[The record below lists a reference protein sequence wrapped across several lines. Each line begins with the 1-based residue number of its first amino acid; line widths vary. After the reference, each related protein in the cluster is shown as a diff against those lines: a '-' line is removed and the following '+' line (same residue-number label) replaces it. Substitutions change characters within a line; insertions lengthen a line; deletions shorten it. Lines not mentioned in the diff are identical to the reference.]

1 MAIERFHPGDY
12 GPKTVEGPAFPDVDE
27 NALNDIAVR
36 LMSLGDHIDGEV
48 IPHHAHQRMQ
58 LSDWEGEAGRLAEAA
73 AKGVLGSYGEA
84 CAAVYAAAR
93 KVFRAESSVVQTKNV
108 VNQTA
113 ETTEQV
119 CKIFAQ
125 AALQMLAA
133 GSAAAQSGDAAGA
146 NAFFNTAVT
155 FMKSIQSLVAA
166 GLAENTAAVA
176 ACATGL
182 AQELGVPPGTPGANG
197 EMPPPPP
204 PPPHTENPVAP
215 GAISAGS
222 PGKAAGPGGQGDGGK
237 VGFGNVGDPQPAE
250 PTADNPAK
258 LQTDGKQVG
267 YGSVNDPPPVK
278 TVTDNPPVVQT
289 DGRKVAGGS
298 VPTPTDPKEP
308 ILAASGTQGTH
319 TPTATQTAGGG
330 GGGTTSATGTR
341 PTSSGTTSTGAPS
354 SSATSSASGNQSG
367 SPTGQQGAGQQTGQQ
382 GQGQGQQTPKNPFG
396 QPPMQPLGAAA
407 AAASLATPEPAAQ
420 TGAASGT
427 SAAAGAATGGTSGGA
442 APVAQA
448 AASTAAAPT
457 GTPAGAA
464 PAAPLGPAP
473 TPSPAAPVAQPGA
486 GAGGPGGPGV
496 APMSANQQ
504 QNAAAAAPIPVT
516 AARAERDAM
525 AAAAR
530 AGLVRKSAGDADVQF
545 AERIAAAL
553 HAPPSIPPM
562 AWNFVWAVGVTT
574 NGEIIAANSYGVS
587 FIPDGMCLPSQVI
600 FVSADENVPAG
611 QRGRWVREPFVA
623 LQAWCTFYEKTLKV
637 VIGTEQEVQPFT
649 GSLQTKVIPPED
661 IPTDGLMKGR
671 TRLEIIAP
679 EAAAKLAEWPDAQLH
694 EALPPQ
700 PVQLVPPDPAAIGK
714 AWMESI
720 RPLMQTTG
728 ETYRTAH
735 LEKLAAYGRLQEA
748 AALYRAYTAPYA
760 ADLRAAITDWVW
772 WQQFSTIQGDAQL
785 VELGA

>member
-1 MAIERFHPGDY
+1 MAIERFSPGDY
-12 GPKTVEGPAFPDVDE
+12 GPKTVEGVAFPDVDE
-27 NALNDIAVR
+27 NTLNDIAVR
-36 LMSLGDHIDGEV
+36 LMSLGDRLDGEV
-48 IPHHAHQRMQ
+48 IPHHAHQRMT
-58 LSDWEGEAGRLAEAA
+58 LADWQGEAGRLATEAA
-73 AKGVLGSYGEA
+73 GGVLGSYGDA

-93 KVFRAESSVVQTKNV
+93 KVFRAESAVVQTKNA

-119 CKIFAQ
+119 CQVFAK

-133 GSAAAQSGDAAGA
+133 GCAAAQSGDSAAA
-146 NAFFNTAVT
+146 NTFFNTAVT
-155 FMKSIQSLVAA
+155 FMKSIQTLTAA

-176 ACATGL
+176 GCATGL
-182 AQELGVPPGTPGANG
+182 ASELGIPPGTPGADG
-197 EMPPPPP
+197 KPLSLLPGQAAGAPAAVPP
-204 PPPHTENPVAP
+204 A
-215 GAISAGS
+215 GGSGGS
-222 PGKAAGPGGQGDGGK
+222 PGAPGGRGGTT
-237 VGFGNVGDPQPAE
+237 GGSSALSDAPTSAEQQESGPDNVRSGASGASTAISDAPAPAE
-250 PTADNPAK
+250 QRNPESDKVRGGASGAK
-258 LQTDGKQVG
+258 IATESVPNPQLGVQVG
-267 YGSVNDPPPVK
+267 AP
-278 TVTDNPPVVQT
+278 
-289 DGRKVAGGS
+289 AGGNS
-298 VPTPTDPKEP
+298 SGSST
-308 ILAASGTQGTH
+308 AAT
-319 TPTATQTAGGG
+319 
-330 GGGTTSATGTR
+330 GGGTVPAASRSAA
-341 PTSSGTTSTGAPS
+341 SSGSTSVS
-354 SSATSSASGNQSG
+354 SSSSTSGPSSASGNQSG
-367 SPTGQQGAGQQTGQQ
+367 APGQGTGQGTGQQPGQQ
-382 GQGQGQQTPKNPFG
+382 GPQTPKNPFG
-396 QPPMQPLGAAA
+396 PLPTQPLAAAA

-420 TGAASGT
+420 AGAASGAP
-427 SAAAGAATGGTSGGA
+427 AAGGAATGSGGA
-442 APVAQA
+442 AAPVSQA

-457 GTPAGAA
+457 GAPQAGAA

-473 TPSPAAPVAQPGA
+473 TPSPAAPVAAPATGAA
-486 GAGGPGGPGV
+486 GAGPGV
-496 APMSANQQ
+496 APMSTNQQ
-504 QNAAAAAPIPVT
+504 QSAAAAAPIPVT

-530 AGLVRKSAGDADVQF
+530 VGLVRKSAGDADVQF

-553 HAPPSIPPM
+553 HAPPSIPAM
-562 AWNFVWAVGVTT
+562 AWNFVWAVGVTAT
-574 NGEIIAANSYGVS
+574 GEIIAANSYGVS

-600 FVSADENVPAG
+600 FVSADESIPAG

-623 LQAWCTFYEKTLKV
+623 LQAWCTFHDKTLKV

-649 GSLQTKVIPPED
+649 GSLQTKIIPPED

-671 TRLEIIAP
+671 TRLEVIAP

-700 PVQLVPPDPAAIGK
+700 PVQLTPPDPAAIGK

-728 ETYRTAH
+728 EAYRTAH

>member
-1 MAIERFHPGDY
+1 MAPIERYRGGKY
-12 GPKTVEGPAFPDVDE
+12 GEATVVGAAFPDADE
-27 NALNDIAVR
+27 NALNDIAQG
-36 LMSLGDHIDGEV
+36 LMAMGDHLDGEV

-58 LSDWEGEAGRLAEAA
+58 LSDWEGEAGRLAQATA
-73 AKGVLGSYGEA
+73 TGVLGSYSDA
-84 CAAVYAAAR
+84 CKAVYEAAR
-93 KVFRAESSVVQTKNV
+93 KVFRAESAVVQTKNE
-108 VNQTA
+108 VNKTA
-113 ETTEQV
+113 ELIQQACLQFEQAS
-119 CKIFAQ
+119 KN
-125 AALQMLAA
+125 MLAA
-133 GSAAAQSGDAAGA
+133 AHAANRSGDSAKASAYFNSAALFAKMVE
-146 NAFFNTAVT
+146 T
-155 FMKSIQSLVAA
+155 MKAM

-176 ACATGL
+176 KCATDL
-182 AQELGVPPGTPGANG
+182 AKELGVPVGTPGADG
-197 EMPPPPP
+197 KMPGPVLPPPAG
-204 PPPHTENPVAP
+204 NP
-215 GAISAGS
+215 
-222 PGKAAGPGGQGDGGK
+222 
-237 VGFGNVGDPQPAE
+237 
-250 PTADNPAK
+250 
-258 LQTDGKQVG
+258 
-267 YGSVNDPPPVK
+267 ND
-278 TVTDNPPVVQT
+278 
-289 DGRKVAGGS
+289 
-298 VPTPTDPKEP
+298 
-308 ILAASGTQGTH
+308 SGTQ
-319 TPTATQTAGGG
+319 PTGQLPGSPSAGGG
-330 GGGTTSATGTR
+330 GQGGGGATNAAGGGPSPSQLEANAGPAQGGGGSKDAAGGGPSPSQLQANAGTPDPARGGGVLKDAAPNTKNATPQLNVPQTPATADASGAPAPAGGVNAAMGSPGSR
-341 PTSSGTTSTGAPS
+341 PSSSGATSTGAPS
-354 SSATSSASGNQSG
+354 ASASASSTSGSPSG
-367 SPTGQQGAGQQTGQQ
+367 SPTGQGTGQGTGQQ
-382 GQGQGQQTPKNPFG
+382 AGQQGQGQQTPKNPFG
-396 QPPMQPLGAAA
+396 QLPTQPLGAAA
-407 AAASLATPEPAAQ
+407 TAASLATPEPAAQ

-748 AALYRAYTAPYA
+748 AALYRAYTAPHA